1 MFIAGSTRIHEGSPP
16 IIWNDYM
23 VTAAT
28 ATTVIKR
35 NNPPHDHDGIVL
47 GNGPSRR
54 GLDLHKLA
62 ESATIYGCNALY
74 RDFQPDFLFAND
86 VNMMIE
92 ILQSNYPGRCV
103 FLDTPPLPKEQAEAC
118 CFMDSITGKEV
129 PITHEFG
136 IKEQAEEFIYIP
148 HHNNNTAADRYG
160 KVFIWL
166 SPNLC
171 DHIEFNYQTH
181 LQWGAGTGLGALQY
195 ALENGGHKRIT
206 VYGFDS
212 LSSTAGSSSWDNVYD
227 GTPVYS
233 TDSRR
238 LECKKKNIPY
248 VPLQGDTPWNEVV
261 SNLKALYPNVEVEVV
276 EMA

>member
-1 MFIAGSTRIHEGSPP
+1 
-16 IIWNDYM
+16 M
-23 VTAAT
+23 VTA
-28 ATTVIKR
+28 TVKR
-35 NNPPHDHDGIVL
+35 NNPEHPYCSNWQFSHGIVL

-148 HHNNNTAADRYG
+148 HHNNHHTVAVAADRYG

-171 DHIEFNYQTH
+171 DH
-181 LQWGAGTGLGALQY
+181 
-195 ALENGGHKRIT
+195 
-206 VYGFDS
+206 GFDS
-212 LSSTAGSSSWDNVYD
+212 LTAGSWDNVYD

-276 EMA
+276 VSGE

>member
-1 MFIAGSTRIHEGSPP
+1 
-16 IIWNDYM
+16 M
-23 VTAAT
+23 VTTTATAAT
-28 ATTVIKR
+28 TVNKR
-35 NNPPHDHDGIVL
+35 NNPPHHHGIVL

-148 HHNNNTAADRYG
+148 YHNNNHTVAVAAAVVQSHRNYYYG

-212 LSSTAGSSSWDNVYD
+212 LHTTTGSSSSWDNVYD

-261 SNLKALYPNVEVEVV
+261 SNLKALYPNVEVVV
-276 EMA
+276 VSGE

>member
-1 MFIAGSTRIHEGSPP
+1 
-16 IIWNDYM
+16 M
-23 VTAAT
+23 VTATTAT
-28 ATTVIKR
+28 TTTTTVIKR
-35 NNPPHDHDGIVL
+35 NNPPHDHGIVL

-148 HHNNNTAADRYG
+148 HHNNHHNTAVATDRYG

-212 LSSTAGSSSWDNVYD
+212 LSSTAGSWDNVYD

-276 EMA
+276 EMAL